1 MIQSLDHPMAQSP
14 DDSMAFMPVGV
25 LTLEIQLP
33 YAHSLKEKRSVV
45 QSLRN
50 RLRSRFN
57 VAVAEL
63 DHQDVWQRATLGV
76 TSISN
81 SQPLLESLLQQVLA
95 ESEKILG
102 QEVAN
107 YSLDY
112 F

>member
-1 MIQSLDHPMAQSP
+1 MTQSLN
-14 DDSMAFMPVGV
+14 DSMAAMPLGV

-33 YAHSLKEKRSVV
+33 YAHSLKDKRSVV

-50 RLRSRFN
+50 RLRARFN

-76 TSISN
+76 ASISN

-95 ESEKILG
+95 ESEKMLG

>member
-1 MIQSLDHPMAQSP
+1 MTRWLN
-14 DDSMAFMPVGV
+14 DSMAFMPVGV